1 MSLDFFIQNDWFTL
15 HILYISA
22 QLQDDLH
29 DDRRWIPI
37 LVLVSW
43 MRIVDSPRFIDGFAG
58 LFNGPLA
65 KYVCATLSS
74 MRHVATANGPIT
86 ICTTHLSATGS

>member
-1 MSLDFFIQNDWFTL
+1 
-15 HILYISA
+15 
-22 QLQDDLH
+22 
-29 DDRRWIPI
+29 
-37 LVLVSW
+37 